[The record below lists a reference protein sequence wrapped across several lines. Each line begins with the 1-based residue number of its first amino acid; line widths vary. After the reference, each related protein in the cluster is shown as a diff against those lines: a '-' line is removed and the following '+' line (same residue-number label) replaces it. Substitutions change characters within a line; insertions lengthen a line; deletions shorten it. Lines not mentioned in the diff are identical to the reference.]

1 VDGNAYYWSSVDPT
15 TFPGYVEKLSAMSAA
30 IHDHRGIWVAPA
42 APGFDARLIGG
53 TRVVDRRGGQTLR
66 EELNAA
72 LQSNPDAIGIISWNE
87 FSENTH
93 IEPSENYGTMA
104 LDVLMGRQTSQ
115 PPRVTNFDSSAQGE
129 SDAGPVFQPFIL
141 LGVFMLAAVS
151 ISVVIT
157 RQHSS

>member
-1 VDGNAYYWSSVDPT
+1 M
-15 TFPGYVEKLSAMSAA
+15 E
-30 IHDHRGIWVAPA
+30 
-42 APGFDARLIGG
+42 
-53 TRVVDRRGGQTLR
+53 Q
-66 EELNAA
+66 
-72 LQSNPDAIGIISWNE
+72 

-104 LDVLMGRQTSQ
+104 LDVLMGSKPASPARD
-115 PPRVTNFDSSAQGE
+115 NFDSSAQGE

-157 RQHSS
+157 RQHGS

>member
-1 VDGNAYYWSSVDPT
+1 
-15 TFPGYVEKLSAMSAA
+15 
-30 IHDHRGIWVAPA
+30 
-42 APGFDARLIGG
+42 
-53 TRVVDRRGGQTLR
+53 
-66 EELNAA
+66 
-72 LQSNPDAIGIISWNE
+72 
-87 FSENTH
+87 
-93 IEPSENYGTMA
+93 MA
-104 LDVLMGRQTSQ
+104 LDAMGRQTSQ